1 MYQKRNNI
9 MTFKKFISYFR
20 IDESLKELRL
30 NKILDKI
37 SNKSKL
43 SKSEQDFL
51 DHYNETEEEDIMDY
65 KFLSKESTFDRL
77 NKLLDNNNKVICNL
91 FDRNGKIGI
100 QIVSIFNN
108 FQSETCTM
116 ILKNDE
122 KINLKD
128 NELYNIIFNINKD
141 EWSLEMED
149 EFFEKL
155 PVKDEN

>member
-37 SNKSKL
+37 SNKSEL

-51 DHYNETEEEDIMDY
+51 DHYDETQEEDIMDY
-65 KFLSKESTFDRL
+65 KFLSKESAFDRL
-77 NKLLDNNNKVICNL
+77 NSLIDNNSKVICNL
-91 FDRNGKIGI
+91 LDRDGKIGI

-108 FQSETCTM
+108 FQFETCTV
-116 ILKNDE
+116 ILKNGE

-128 NELYNIIFNINKD
+128 NELYNIIYNLKKD

>member
-37 SNKSKL
+37 SNKIKL
-43 SKSEQDFL
+43 TDTEQEFL
-51 DHYNETEEEDIMDY
+51 DHYDETTEEDIMDY

-77 NKLLDNNNKVICNL
+77 TKLLDEGKKVICNL
-91 FDRNGKIGI
+91 IDRNGKIGI
-100 QIVSIFNN
+100 QITSIFNN
-108 FQSETCTM
+108 FQNETCTM
-116 ILKNDE
+116 TLKNGE
-122 KINLKD
+122 EIKLKD
-128 NELYNIIFNINKD
+128 NTLYNIIYNNDKD

-155 PVKDEN
+155 PVKER